1 MFTVKLN
8 IPANESFVNNFL
20 MFLVKYFS
28 THNKRQA
35 FRLSFKSSAFV
46 RPLLPFIPL
55 VVPCRPVIHV
65 PCMAG
70 RPFPVALR
78 DAPSCFSTV
87 GREPHLPVKD
97 SLLHSGM
104 VARKSASLKGEL
116 MRGVVSSD
124 ENETRKR
131 GAKTRIKDTP
141 HSRAPLQTIS
151 FLSLFPHKRIGKRA
165 GRENDHTK
173 KKSNLPVID
182 SACFDVFHTSRIS

>member
-124 ENETRKR
+124 SFFFFFFRQTRRQRKR
-131 GAKTRIKDTP
+131 SYKEEEQSPR
-141 HSRAPLQTIS
+141 HRQRM
-151 FLSLFPHKRIGKRA
+151 F
-165 GRENDHTK
+165 
-173 KKSNLPVID
+173 
-182 SACFDVFHTSRIS
+182 